1 MDKITKPSKAILSA
15 FSQKLSKRRIQA
27 PFGRPKKAFFETG
40 TPVENPTIILSTTA
54 YTYNGSQCTPT
65 PTVKYG
71 DIVISNSE
79 YYVNYTDNINAGIAT
94 CTIFDKPGG
103 KYIISEASIT
113 FTINKAPTEITT
125 VPTAKTGLTYN
136 GGQQALVNSGR
147 GNSPL
152 YYSLNNGEYTVN
164 IPSGTDATTYTVNYM
179 SSGDTN
185 HSGTTSGSVSVTISP
200 SAFTNA
206 SITLI
211 ESTFI
216 YNNAVQKPTVIVRS
230 GGYVLVE
237 GTHYTLSWS
246 NSSSKDVGTY
256 YVTATPTSNYSC
268 MLLLSKSYVINCYSA
283 TAPTAMTGLKY
294 VGTSQPLLRAG
305 STSYGTMVYSSN
317 GTSWSQIVPTATDA
331 GSYSVW
337 WKVTG
342 DTNVCNTG
350 ASSVSVS
357 IAKAAGSVTIENIPD
372 YMVFEEE
379 YQYLSINITGG
390 GEVECVSSDSN
401 VVTIDSD
408 GTMYGNDVG
417 DCTITVTMK
426 ETNNYTSA
434 STNFDIKCREI
445 SNALQFYSSEQNNY
459 AFTNT
464 VRYSTDGGFN
474 WKTLDAGSSMHTEA
488 GKTVMWMGE
497 LTPTSSSG
505 VGRFSATNSYSAAGD
520 ITSLIYGEYFERTD
534 YAPVDNNFR
543 GLFSGSTTLVDA
555 EHITMC
561 STLATAIYAYMFAGC
576 TSLTKAP
583 TLSAKALASGCY
595 TGMFAMCTS
604 LTTAPALPA
613 TELKVGCYLGMF
625 SGCTSLTNA
634 PVLSATTLV
643 QHCYSYMFNDCSSLK
658 KIDAHFTDTPND
670 TYTKGWVSGVAS
682 SGMFYQGDDASW
694 YVRGVNGIPN
704 GWTLSTVF
712 HPNFSAAG
720 GENYIYATII
730 SIKVKAAEGTYSGA
744 KAIKPNQDINI
755 LINNGNYDEG
765 IDATVVGTLS
775 AGTEYRFVNKNN
787 GYCYVFN
794 KDVTFTVPDKYF
806 DEEDDTYLSVS
817 YSGRSVEYNST
828 IGNAMPMGVP
838 ILTDTGGLEK
848 CEWVKYNGS
857 NVIGICMNNV
867 VSNNNIQIVL

>member
-54 YTYNGSQCTPT
+54 YTYNGSQCIPT

-71 DIVISNSE
+71 DIVIPNSE

-103 KYIISEASIT
+103 KYIISETSIN

-185 HSGTTSGSVSVTISP
+185 HSGTTSGSVSVTISAYP
-200 SAFTNA
+200 LNFVTVELS
-206 SITLI
+206 
-211 ESTFI
+211 STAYT
-216 YNNAVQKPTVIVRS
+216 YNNTVQKPTVTVS
-230 GGYVLVE
+230 NDSTTLTA
-237 GTHYTLSWS
+237 GTHYTLTWE
-246 NSSSKDVGTY
+246 NSSSTNVGTY
-256 YVTATPTSNYSC
+256 KITVKPARNYNFDPVIV
-268 MLLLSKSYVINCYSA
+268 SYNINCYSA
-283 TAPTAMTGLKY
+283 TAPTAKTGLTY
-294 VGTSQPLLRAG
+294 NGSSQTLVNAG
-305 STSYGTMVYSSN
+305 SSDFGEFAYSLDN
-317 GTSWSQIVPTATDA
+317 TLWSGALPKRTDA
-331 GSYSVW
+331 GSYTVY
-337 WKVTG
+337 WKLIG

-357 IAKAAGSVTIENIPD
+357 IAKVAGSVTIENIPD

-379 YQYLSINITGG
+379 YQDLSIITTGG
-390 GEVECVSSDSN
+390 GEVEYVSSDSN
-401 VVTIDSD
+401 VVTIESD
-408 GTMYGNDVG
+408 GTMHGSDVG

-434 STNFDIKCREI
+434 SANFDIKCREI

-474 WKTLDAGSSMHTEA
+474 WKTLNAGSSMHTAA

-497 LTPTSSSG
+497 LTPTSSNG

-520 ITSLIYGEYFERTD
+520 ITSLIYGEYFERND
-534 YAPVDNNFR
+534 YPPVDNNFR

-658 KIDAHFTDTPND
+658 KIDAHFTDAPND

-720 GENYIYATII
+720 GENFINATII
-730 SIKVKAAEGTYSGA
+730 GIKVKPAEGTYSGA

-775 AGTEYRFVNKNN
+775 AETEYRFVNKNN

-794 KDVTFTVPDKYF
+794 KNVTFTVPDKYF

-817 YSGRSVEYNST
+817 YSGRSIGYNST
-828 IGNAMPMGVP
+828 IGSATPMGVP
-838 ILTDTGGLEK
+838 IITDTGGLEK

-867 VSNNNIQIVL
+867 VSNNNIQIAL